1 MSELNEQRWAV
12 VSERGREAAGLT
24 YAEAADLMRR
34 LKGER
39 IYGTCVITAE
49 AAARLAG
56 EAAPSANGSKKP
68 TPAKKPRATRRKKAC
83 GKAVSD

>member
-12 VSERGREAAGLT
+12 VSERGCEAARVT

-39 IYGTCVITAE
+39 VHGTCVITSE
-49 AAARLAG
+49 AAARLA
-56 EAAPSANGSKKP
+56 AAPAPSSNGSKP
-68 TPAKKPRATRRKKAC
+68 SAPPKKPRAPRRKKA
-83 GKAVSD
+83 VSD

>member
-12 VSERGREAAGLT
+12 LSERGCEAARVT

-39 IYGTCVITAE
+39 VHGTCVITAE

-56 EAAPSANGSKKP
+56 DAAPSANGSKKSM
-68 TPAKKPRATRRKKAC
+68 PAKKPRATRRKKS
-83 GKAVSD
+83 VSD

>member
-12 VSERGREAAGLT
+12 VSERGCEAARVT

-39 IYGTCVITAE
+39 VYGTCVITAE
-49 AAARLAG
+49 AAARLAV
-56 EAAPSANGSKKP
+56 AAPAPSSNGGQRS
-68 TPAKKPRATRRKKAC
+68 TPAKKPRAARRKPAK
-83 GKAVSD
+83 S